1 MNKKYWNIEE
11 GTITAFIVIPK
22 IIKGISTNCVMGLL
36 HLNFHKCRSRPV
48 PQTGNDHNVIISH
61 NTLVRKKKKKK
72 SLQSSSSNNIRLKL
86 NRQLM
91 EQLCYLRLVRDLVL
105 SASLAVPLTL
115 FTLVRTKILLPVQS
129 VYTEQCAFCYR
140 LLYCLPY
147 KKAGSC

>member
-22 IIKGISTNCVMGLL
+22 IIKGISTDCVMGLL

-61 NTLVRKKKKKK
+61 NTLVGKKKK

>member
-48 PQTGNDHNVIISH
+48 PQTGNDHKVISSQ
-61 NTLVRKKKKKK
+61 NTLVGKKKK

-115 FTLVRTKILLPVQS
+115 FTLVRTNILLPVQS

>member
-48 PQTGNDHNVIISH
+48 PQTGNDHNVISSQ
-61 NTLVRKKKKKK
+61 NTLAGKKK

-115 FTLVRTKILLPVQS
+115 FTLVRTNILLPVQS

>member
-48 PQTGNDHNVIISH
+48 PQTGNDHNVISSQ
-61 NTLVRKKKKKK
+61 NTLVGKKKK

-115 FTLVRTKILLPVQS
+115 FTLVRTNILLPVQS

>member
-22 IIKGISTNCVMGLL
+22 IIKSISTNCVMGLL
-36 HLNFHKCRSRPV
+36 HLNFHKCRSRPG

-61 NTLVRKKKKKK
+61 NTLVGKKKK
-72 SLQSSSSNNIRLKL
+72 SLQSSSCNNIRLKL

-91 EQLCYLRLVRDLVL
+91 AQLCYLRLVRDLVL

-129 VYTEQCAFCYR
+129 VYMEQCAFCYR

>member
-22 IIKGISTNCVMGLL
+22 IIKGISTNCVMGLCTL
-36 HLNFHKCRSRPV
+36 TFTSAGRGLCRK
-48 PQTGNDHNVIISH
+48 QEMIT
-61 NTLVRKKKKKK
+61 TLLSATIPSLEKKKKK

>member
-48 PQTGNDHNVIISH
+48 QQTGNYHNVIISH
-61 NTLVRKKKKKK
+61 NTLVGKKK

-91 EQLCYLRLVRDLVL
+91 EQLCYLWLVRDLVL

-140 LLYCLPY
+140 LLYCLSF